1 MGPGD
6 EELAGRALATGDRR
20 AFSLLVTRHQRLVRG
35 LLARLTGN
43 RADADDLAQETFVQ
57 AWQRLG
63 TFRGEGSFK
72 AWLCQIA
79 YSRFLMSARK
89 ERARGRLMA
98 GLRAQPP
105 VLDEAV
111 ARPGMGLDL
120 DRALAG
126 LGAEER
132 ACVVLCYASGLSH
145 SEAAEVTGLPLGTV
159 KSHVN
164 RGRARL
170 KDWFDRQEN
179 AA

>member
-1 MGPGD
+1 MAMTD
-6 EELAGRALATGDRR
+6 EDLVARVLATADRQ
-20 AFSLLVTRHQRLVRG
+20 AFGELVGRHQRLVRG
-35 LLARLTGN
+35 LLARLSGN

-57 AWQRLG
+57 AWQRIA
-63 TFRGEGSFK
+63 TYRSEGSFK

-89 ERARGRLMA
+89 DRARGRLME
-98 GLRAQPP
+98 GLRADPP
-105 VLDEAV
+105 VLDQAK
-111 ARPGMGLDL
+111 ALPGASLDL
-120 DRALAG
+120 DRALAS
-126 LGAEER
+126 LGDEER

-145 SEAAEVTGLPLGTV
+145 AEASGVTGLPLGTV

-170 KDWFDRQEN
+170 KDWFDRQES

>member
-1 MGPGD
+1 MAQSDDVLVGQV
-6 EELAGRALATGDRR
+6 LATGDRR
-20 AFSLLVTRHQRLVRG
+20 AFSALVDRHQRLVRG
-35 LLARLTGN
+35 LLARLCGN
-43 RADADDLAQETFVQ
+43 SADADDLAQETFVQ
-57 AWQRLG
+57 AWQRIG
-63 TFRGEGSFK
+63 SFRGEGSFK
-72 AWLCQIA
+72 AWLCRIA

-98 GLRAQPP
+98 GLRAEPP
-105 VLDEAV
+105 VLDEAA
-111 ARPGMGLDL
+111 ARPGLGLDL

-145 SEAAEVTGLPLGTV
+145 SEASEVTGLPLGTV